1 MNLNHF
7 LAIAAVGAAVLL
19 APISQIAV
27 WNGIPIDEASLREA
41 LRFLR
46 G

>member
-7 LAIAAVGAAVLL
+7 LVAAAVFAAVLL
-19 APISQIAV
+19 APISQIAA
-27 WNGIPIDEASLREA
+27 WNGIPVDEASLREA